1 MPPVDSGGPPH
12 GCPADSGWHTSHFVC
27 RWWTTDGLSVA
38 NPTLWLPP
46 DCHWWSSSGVFVAHS
61 HWWTTGVIL
70 SGKRQKA
77 TGGPLRLPHQ
87 RHTGGNQRVC
97 ICHWCTTD
105 DTLLSNNVAS
115 GPPTTCWTSMWW
127 ATSGKQWR
135 APGDLNLYVAVWDG
149 GGWYGHHWQ
158 RWLQSVGHQ
167 WSIDQRWAVLTDR
180 WLCYIWL

>member
-1 MPPVDSGGPPH
+1 MPPVAIGGPPH
-12 GCPADSGWHTSHFVC
+12 GCPADSGWHTSYFVC

-77 TGGPLRLPHQ
+77 TGGPRTHQ

-105 DTLLSNNVAS
+105 DTPLSNNVAS
-115 GPPTTCWTSMWW
+115 GPPATCWTSMWW
-127 ATSGKQWR
+127 ATSGKRWR
-135 APGDLNLYVAVWDG
+135 APGVTFLSGMAVDG
-149 GGWYGHHWQ
+149 MGTTGRGGC
-158 RWLQSVGHQ
+158 SQ
-167 WSIDQRWAVLTDR
+167 WATSGQ
-180 WLCYIWL
+180 